1 MEIRAQIEQMSGL
14 LSRSFTTQQG
24 EQRTIEYV
32 EVVLNNGL
40 ERIFCESAHAEQ
52 ARQILHDVK
61 IGDNV
66 VAMLRTW
73 ASTAKRQS
81 GETFWLNRTRIVNLQ
96 KEFQIGQ
103 TLPQT
108 F

>member
-1 MEIRAQIEQMSGL
+1 M
-14 LSRSFTTQQG
+14 
-24 EQRTIEYV
+24 QRKTW
-32 EVVLNNGL
+32 
-40 ERIFCESAHAEQ
+40 EREQ
-52 ARQILHDVK
+52 ARQLLHDVK

-81 GETFWLNRTRIVNLQ
+81 GETFWVNRTRIVNLQ

-108 F
+108 FASEKSDYLFTKSMKAKD

>member
-1 MEIRAQIEQMSGL
+1 M
-14 LSRSFTTQQG
+14 
-24 EQRTIEYV
+24 QRKTW
-32 EVVLNNGL
+32 
-40 ERIFCESAHAEQ
+40 EREQ

-73 ASTAKRQS
+73 APTAKRQS
-81 GETFWLNRTRIVNLQ
+81 GETFWVNRTRIVNLQ